1 MKKIS
6 VKNLPLT
13 RENIPFERLFNPRA
27 IVIIG
32 VSKVNPSGA
41 TQYVYALKFAQFP
54 NPIYLVNPKYPDE
67 DLLGYKFYD
76 SISSIPD
83 EIPVDLAIIAVP
95 AQITPSIIEEL
106 GKKGVSFAHIFS
118 SGFSE
123 LDSEFQ
129 KKGKKIEEELIRMAS
144 KYGIRILG
152 PNCMGIF
159 APKSKL
165 TFIPSFRSMQEANNK
180 NKENDSENFE
190 GLEDLGD
197 VINTGQVAF
206 ISQSGGIAFTHG
218 MLSQSLGYSFSKM
231 VSLGN
236 QIDLDLLDFLRYFKD
251 DPDTK
256 VIAMYIENIKRDG
269 NEFVR
274 LLKETTLKKPVIIWK
289 GGIFQTGHQA
299 VMSHTGG
306 LAGNYK
312 MWESMARQTGIILV
326 NNFLELTDM
335 IQTCLTYPIPQT
347 LGTAVL
353 SMSGG
358 TAVESTDEV
367 ERNGLT
373 MPLLSQE
380 LTQKINQFIPE
391 INSNLK
397 NPLEF
402 GGKNNMEHTIKIIEM
417 LGEEPQF
424 SSIIMASSPEFLIF
438 RRGNS
443 LDDYIKAIS
452 NALPPNSGKLLLC
465 VASSMN
471 MFEQGIK
478 MNLEFR
484 SRSLSNGFVAYRSTA
499 AAAKS
504 CYRWWK
510 YGKYLEKREH
520 T

>member
-1 MKKIS
+1 
-6 VKNLPLT
+6 
-13 RENIPFERLFNPRA
+13 
-27 IVIIG
+27 
-32 VSKVNPSGA
+32 
-41 TQYVYALKFAQFP
+41 
-54 NPIYLVNPKYPDE
+54 
-67 DLLGYKFYD
+67 
-76 SISSIPD
+76 
-83 EIPVDLAIIAVP
+83 
-95 AQITPSIIEEL
+95 
-106 GKKGVSFAHIFS
+106 
-118 SGFSE
+118 
-123 LDSEFQ
+123 
-129 KKGKKIEEELIRMAS
+129 
-144 KYGIRILG
+144 
-152 PNCMGIF
+152 MGII

-165 TFIPSFRSMQEANNK
+165 TFLMSFSSMQEAN
-180 NKENDSENFE
+180 KENDTENIE

-197 VINTGQVAF
+197 LKNHGQVGF
-206 ISQSGGIAFTHG
+206 ISQSGGIAFSHG
-218 MLSQSLGYSFSKM
+218 MLSPSLGYSFSKV

-274 LLKETTLKKPVIIWK
+274 LLKETTAMKPVIIWK
-289 GGIFQTGHQA
+289 GGVFQTGHQA

-312 MWESMARQTGIILV
+312 LWESMAIQTGVILV
-326 NNFLELTDM
+326 DNFSELTDM
-335 IQTCLTYPIPQT
+335 VQTSLTYPFPDT

-373 MPLLSQE
+373 MPLLSQK

-402 GGKNNMEHTIKIIEM
+402 GGKNSMEHTIKIIEM
-417 LGEEPQF
+417 LGEESQF
-424 SSIIMASSPEFLIF
+424 SCIIMASSPEFLIF

-443 LDDYIKAIS
+443 LDDYIKGIS
-452 NALPPNSGKLLLC
+452 NALPPNSGKLLMC
-465 VASSMN
+465 VSSGMN

-484 SRSLSNGFVAYRSTA
+484 SKSLSNGFVVYRSTA
-499 AAAKS
+499 AAAKA

-510 YGKYLEKREH
+510 HGKYLEKSNY
-520 T
+520 TS